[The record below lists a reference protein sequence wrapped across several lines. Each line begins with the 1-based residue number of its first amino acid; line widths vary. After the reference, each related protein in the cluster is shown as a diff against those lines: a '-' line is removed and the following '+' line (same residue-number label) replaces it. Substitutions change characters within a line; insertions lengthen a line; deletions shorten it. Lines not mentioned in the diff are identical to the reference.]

1 MVESKLYFLLTCGK
15 ALKFLLQFEELHV
28 QPKICISAILRFRAL
43 VQWLEHHPTFIK
55 NKICIRTPSILRVKK
70 PLQDPTWELIRNN
83 VNITRI
89 KDFVFMM
96 PSSNISSSLAQYL
109 AYFDNTGMDL
119 RSVHSY
125 VVSSSRPTFI
135 HNIQHFLK
143 TRFFRFNL
151 CRDLLN
157 SI

>member
-15 ALKFLLQFEELHV
+15 ALKFLLQFEEVLV
-28 QPKICISAILRFRAL
+28 QPKICISAILRFRVL
-43 VQWLEHHPTFIK
+43 VQWLEHHPTSLK
-55 NKICIRTPSILRVKK
+55 NIIRVKK